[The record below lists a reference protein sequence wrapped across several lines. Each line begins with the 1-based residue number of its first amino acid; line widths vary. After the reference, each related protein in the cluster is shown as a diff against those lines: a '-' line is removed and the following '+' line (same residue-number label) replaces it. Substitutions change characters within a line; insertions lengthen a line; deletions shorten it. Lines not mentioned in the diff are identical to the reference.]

1 MNNNPTG
8 AGVWPGLLHGPSCPR
23 QLPALPCPPQGS
35 VPGAG
40 GGSVPSPGA
49 RAAAATAAPV
59 MMSGRFQLPKHGCE
73 SGAAFPPVFGWSGT
87 SRDKAPALQA
97 PCQRGCPRAGSAVPA
112 FQGVSAPRWHCDL
125 GLLWNI
131 PEGIHPS
138 AGCPQSHHISR
149 PRARPC
155 SSRSNLQMK
164 KKTKNKQPGAGNG
177 CVCPRRHRAQPHVSQ
192 GWPHG
197 SGHRGHPAPVGAR
210 GRRARL
216 PPGSSAAAASPPAL
230 GRCLWFPSVVPLF
243 GGSRRAA
250 GRARCGTGWNRMGRD
265 GMRRAGTGAGATPRR
280 EGSWG

>member
-40 GGSVPSPGA
+40 GGSVPSPRA

-138 AGCPQSHHISR
+138 AGCPQSHRISR

-155 SSRSNLQMK
+155 SSRSNLQIK
-164 KKTKNKQPGAGNG
+164 KKKIKTNSQEQATAGSVPGDTGHSHTCLRAG
-177 CVCPRRHRAQPHVSQ
+177 HT
-192 GWPHG
+192 
-197 SGHRGHPAPVGAR
+197 APVTAGTQLRSER
-210 GRRARL
+210 GGGGRGSRRDPAQQLRARL
-216 PPGSSAAAASPPAL
+216 PSGGVCGSP
-230 GRCLWFPSVVPLF
+230 LWFPSL
-243 GGSRRAA
+243 GGHVERRGGRGA
-250 GRARCGTGWNRMGRD
+250 GRDGTGWGGMG
-265 GMRRAGTGAGATPRR
+265 
-280 EGSWG
+280 